1 MDTKYKMPHELKEK
15 IAAGM
20 EKQYSDTKK
29 HRLALGMVCTAVV
42 CFSAVTVLTHSD
54 DITFT
59 AGNIPEATDIIE
71 QNHNNAE
78 ADMSTAYESFEPF
91 TAEADM
97 SMTNRFEPFAAEA
110 VISGSTA
117 AEALRDEICSVIKGN
132 DFFRFPVSESEYADM
147 TEYNGAYHIPVPA
160 GTEVCSMGWGYVR
173 ETGFDPVYGNYVV
186 IDHDGAGEFVYA
198 HLSEAA
204 DIPPESSVE
213 PGTVIGK
220 SGSSGYT
227 PEDMLLIRHLAASA
241 DGYRLDAEGSPVSL
255 WAGSEKADRFYAYR
269 NDDETADWIRI
280 DGKINTQSIQLGA
293 SDMTGDDV
301 NDLIIISPDENGAY
315 VIDGERLQL
324 MPIDNSFRNVLDT
337 ACVSIPYE
345 SRGGAFGICLTRPDV
360 SENGSDNGRFSSG
373 YFHIEND
380 RLVFK
385 AEADLDSNGFETKYT
400 GTIDFKLDS
409 SQNALVYSDMDI
421 SFSGGKWFD
430 KCSDYITAYNGYIY
444 GNEEPQSAV
453 LEMLGNEKMR
463 AFTGKELTDSKA
475 YESCDILST
484 DITQTDFFLNEL
496 TEQIEGSVAYK
507 LTLSTP
513 DGTESTVNRSLF
525 FVISRSEN
533 GYGIE
538 SVFDTTESSLAEKT
552 LEFDEFAE

>member
-1 MDTKYKMPHELKEK
+1 MDMKYKMRRELKEK

-42 CFSAVTVLTHSD
+42 CFSAVTALTHSD

-71 QNHNNAE
+71 QNHNNSE
-78 ADMSTAYESFEPF
+78 TDMSIA
-91 TAEADM
+91 M
-97 SMTNRFEPFAAEA
+97 NRFEPFAAEA
-110 VISGSTA
+110 VILGNAA

-132 DFFRFPVSESEYADM
+132 NFFRFPVSESEYAEL

-173 ETGFDPVYGNYVV
+173 ETGFDPVYGNYIV

-198 HLSEAA
+198 HLLEAA
-204 DIPPESSVE
+204 HIPPESSVE

-227 PEDMLLIRHLAASA
+227 PEGTLLIRHLAASA
-241 DGYRLDAEGSPVSL
+241 DGYRLDADGSPVSL

-269 NDDETADWIRI
+269 NNDETADWIRI

-293 SDMTGDDV
+293 SDMTGDNV
-301 NDLIIISPDENGAY
+301 YDLIIISPDESGAY
-315 VIDGERLQL
+315 VIDGEKLQL
-324 MPIDNSFRNVLDT
+324 IQIDNSFRNALDT
-337 ACVSIPYE
+337 TCVSVPYE
-345 SRGGAFGICLTRPDV
+345 SKGGAFGICLSRPDV
-360 SENGSDNGRFSSG
+360 SEIDSDNGRFSSG

-385 AEADLDSNGFETKYT
+385 AEADFDAKGFETKYT
-400 GTIDFKLDS
+400 GTIDFKFDS
-409 SQNALVYSDMDI
+409 SQNALVYSDM
-421 SFSGGKWFD
+421 SATFLGGDWFD

-444 GNEEPQSAV
+444 GNEELQSAV
-453 LEMLGNEKMR
+453 LGMLNDEKMR
-463 AFTGKELTDSKA
+463 AFTGKELMDSKA
-475 YESCDILST
+475 YESCEISDT

-496 TEQIEGSVAYK
+496 TEQIEGSVSYK
-507 LTLSTP
+507 LTLSAP

-538 SVFDTTESSLAEKT
+538 SVFDTTGSSLAEKT
-552 LEFDEFAE
+552 LEFNEFAE